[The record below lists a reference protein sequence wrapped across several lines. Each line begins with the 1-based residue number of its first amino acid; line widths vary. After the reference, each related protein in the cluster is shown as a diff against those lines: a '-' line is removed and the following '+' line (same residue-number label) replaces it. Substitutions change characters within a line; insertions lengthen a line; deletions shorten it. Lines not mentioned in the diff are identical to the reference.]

1 MSVLGKLRHRHDD
14 ELEEEKAP
22 RVERAV
28 RWTDD
33 RLGLAKSAQGVLGKI
48 FPNHWSFLLGEVALY
63 SFVVLLATGVYLTF
77 FFDPSS
83 EIVTYSG
90 SYEPLQGAQVSQAYA
105 SSLDLSFD
113 VRAGLVMRQ
122 MHHWAALIFL
132 AAITVHLMRIFFTGA
147 FRRPRE
153 LNWIVGCT
161 LLLLALGNG
170 LAGYSLLDDQ
180 LSGTGLRIMYSI
192 AISIPIAGTWI
203 ASLVFGGQFPGESII
218 PRLYIIHVLL
228 LPAAIAVLIG
238 AHLAILVRH
247 KHAQFPGKLERDDNV
262 VGERLWP
269 TYAAKAGGYFFL
281 VSGIIALLGGIAQI
295 NPIWIYGPFKPEN
308 VSSASQPDWYVGW
321 LEGALRLMPAWEIN
335 FWGFTI
341 PNPFFPGV
349 LLAGLTFN
357 FLYMWPFLEARFT
370 KDRDEHHLL
379 QRPRDHPVR
388 TALGVATI
396 SFYVLL
402 FLAGANDVISVTFGL
417 SINQFVWT
425 FRVLLFV
432 LPPIVGLITYR
443 ICNELVA
450 RGRDDPPDEDD
461 DEPTEP
467 DLGDAADITADI
479 EARHA
484 NGSSDDGDSSGDRS
498 DAGLEGE
505 GAEAHESEPA
515 AT

>member
-1 MSVLGKLRHRHDD
+1 MSVLGRFRHHHDD
-14 ELEEEKAP
+14 DASDEPEAP

-63 SFVVLLATGVYLTF
+63 SFVVLVATGVYLTF

-83 EIVTYSG
+83 EVVTYNG

-132 AAITVHLMRIFFTGA
+132 AAICVHLMRVFFTGA

-153 LNWIVGCT
+153 INWMVGCS
-161 LLLLALGNG
+161 LLVAGLGNG

-192 AISIPIAGTWI
+192 AISIPVVGTWI
-203 ASLVFGGQFPGESII
+203 ASLVFGGQFPGEDII
-218 PRLYIIHVLL
+218 PRLFIIHVLL
-228 LPAAIAVLIG
+228 LPVVIAVLIG

-281 VSGIIALLGGIAQI
+281 VSAIIAFLGGVAQI

-321 LEGALRLMPAWEIN
+321 LEGALRLMPAWEIR
-335 FWGFTI
+335 FAGFEI

-349 LLAGLTFN
+349 LLAGITFGL
-357 FLYMWPFLEARFT
+357 LYAWPFLEQRFT

-388 TALGVATI
+388 TAMGTATI

-402 FLAGANDVISVTFGL
+402 FLAGANDVISVTYGL
-417 SINQFVWT
+417 SINQFVWA

-432 LPPIVGLITYR
+432 VPPIVALLTYR
-443 ICNELVA
+443 ICHELVA
-450 RGRDDPPDEDD
+450 RDEDDPPDDDD

-467 DLGDAADITADI
+467 DLGDAAEVVAEH
-479 EARHA
+479 EA
-484 NGSSDDGDSSGDRS
+484 
-498 DAGLEGE
+498 E
-505 GAEAHESEPA
+505 EPEPVVG
-515 AT
+515 